1 MNNRLHWNG
10 CGLILHELC
19 HLIHQLV
26 LQEGLENDEVMNA
39 FGMVLEGGLYDEVL
53 RRDWAFGEE
62 ESDAAYATINH
73 KEFFSELSVAFLSR
87 GYDKGLK
94 RRKRER
100 CKLQLQQHGHGCEHG
115 VNGNGNIVYV
125 NRNGDMELCSPP
137 FVASDVL
144 ERRKAM
150 GYDDQR
156 QFQSLEALSWMQN
169 IQNFLTGGVN
179 GHGHC
184 NKFYPFTH
192 DQLKEYDPASFKAFQ
207 QLWSEIA
214 DWEDPLCPNVRSR
227 AVKCKGCFSLP
238 LPFFLQGSVGARMRS
253 RKDGFE
259 DVKGAGGGDLDNTLL
274 DESTDSAS
282 EDLQESQIAY

>member
-1 MNNRLHWNG
+1 M
-10 CGLILHELC
+10 
-19 HLIHQLV
+19 

-62 ESDAAYATINH
+62 ERDAAYATINH

-87 GYDKGLK
+87 GHDKGLR
-94 RRKRER
+94 RRKRS
-100 CKLQLQQHGHGCEHG
+100 KVQLQQHGHE
-115 VNGNGNIVYV
+115 
-125 NRNGDMELCSPP
+125 DMELSSPP
-137 FVASDVL
+137 FVALNIL

-150 GYDDQR
+150 GYDDKR
-156 QFQSLEALSWMQN
+156 QFHSLEALSWMQN

-184 NKFYPFTH
+184 NKFFPFTH
-192 DQLKEYDPASFKAFQ
+192 DQLKEHDPASFQAFQ

-227 AVKCKGCFSLP
+227 AANVNVKCKGCLSLPLP
-238 LPFFLQGSVGARMRS
+238 LPFFFQGQGSAGRGTLLS
-253 RKDGFE
+253 KDGFE
-259 DVKGAGGGDLDNTLL
+259 DVLVKGAGGGDLDKTSI

-282 EDLQESQIAY
+282 EDLQESQIAF

>member
-1 MNNRLHWNG
+1 MRLHWNG

-26 LQEGLENDEVMNA
+26 LKEGLENDEVMNA
-39 FGMVLEGGLYDEVL
+39 FGMVLEGGLYDEVI

-87 GYDKGLK
+87 GYDAGLK

-100 CKLQLQQHGHGCEHG
+100 CKLQLKVQQQHQTDHEHG
-115 VNGNGNIVYV
+115 GVYV
-125 NRNGDMELCSPP
+125 DRNGDMELCSPP
-137 FVASDVL
+137 FVALDVL

-150 GYDDQR
+150 GYDDER
-156 QFQSLEALSWMQN
+156 QFHSLESSSWMQN
-169 IQNFLTGGVN
+169 IQNILTGGVN

-184 NKFYPFTH
+184 NKFFPFTRG
-192 DQLKEYDPASFKAFQ
+192 QLKEFDPESFAAFQ

-214 DWEDPLCPNVRSR
+214 VWEDPSSPAR
-227 AVKCKGCFSLP
+227 AATCKGCLS
-238 LPFFLQGSVGARMRS
+238 LPFFLQGSGAGAGTRMRS

-259 DVKGAGGGDLDNTLL
+259 DVKGAGAGDLDLDNTLM

-282 EDLQESQIAY
+282 EDLQESQSHVNF

>member
-1 MNNRLHWNG
+1 M
-10 CGLILHELC
+10 
-19 HLIHQLV
+19 

-62 ESDAAYATINH
+62 ERDAAYATINH

-87 GYDKGLK
+87 GHDKGLR
-94 RRKRER
+94 RRKRS
-100 CKLQLQQHGHGCEHG
+100 KVQLQQHGHG
-115 VNGNGNIVYV
+115 
-125 NRNGDMELCSPP
+125 DMELSSPP
-137 FVASDVL
+137 FVALNIL

-150 GYDDQR
+150 GYDDKR
-156 QFQSLEALSWMQN
+156 QFHSLEALSWMQN

-184 NKFYPFTH
+184 NKFFPFTH
-192 DQLKEYDPASFKAFQ
+192 DQLKEHDPASFQAFQ

-227 AVKCKGCFSLP
+227 AANVNVKCKGCLSLPLPLP
-238 LPFFLQGSVGARMRS
+238 LPFFFQGQGSAGRGTLLS
-253 RKDGFE
+253 KDGFE
-259 DVKGAGGGDLDNTLL
+259 DVLVKGAGGGDLDKTSI

-282 EDLQESQIAY
+282 EDLQESQIAF